1 MTKDNSKSVK
11 LSPTAHLKQQV
22 DDLTAAVQRERADS
36 INLRRQYDDQIA
48 GLKNLVK
55 ANVVR
60 DLLPVIDNLDR
71 SLKHVPKDLQG
82 NDYVKGIEGI
92 VKQFEKV
99 LTDIGVERIK
109 TVGQPFD
116 PRYHEAVSM
125 EEGEGTNEV
134 VCEELQAGYRLGEDV
149 IRHAM
154 VKVRMEK

>member
-1 MTKDNSKSVK
+1 MTKDNAKSVK
-11 LSPTAHLKQQV
+11 LSPTAHLKQQI

-99 LTDIGVERIK
+99 LT
-109 TVGQPFD
+109 
-116 PRYHEAVSM
+116 
-125 EEGEGTNEV
+125 
-134 VCEELQAGYRLGEDV
+134 
-149 IRHAM
+149 
-154 VKVRMEK
+154 